1 MRLKHVIMLGL
12 CVLSAPVA
20 AQDAGAPSPEPHA
33 AAPSPAAPSS
43 ETAAPTTTPAPAAV
57 SAGPD
62 VSAVRAELSRV
73 MDELIA
79 ARARTSILAKALFNA
94 PLSLRVVRRADDQRL
109 EHITLR
115 LDGATVH
122 DSDGAALAGGEADLY
137 EGFVAPGVHEVA
149 IEITEVS
156 KTNGDYRYVRS
167 ERFRIEIK
175 KGMRTSVQL
184 LVRDKSDMAEELPDD
199 DDGEYDV
206 STLMRVQAEPVKGN

>member
-1 MRLKHVIMLGL
+1 M
-12 CVLSAPVA
+12 
-20 AQDAGAPSPEPHA
+20 
-33 AAPSPAAPSS
+33 
-43 ETAAPTTTPAPAAV
+43 
-57 SAGPD
+57 
-62 VSAVRAELSRV
+62 
-73 MDELIA
+73 
-79 ARARTSILAKALFNA
+79 
-94 PLSLRVVRRADDQRL
+94 
-109 EHITLR
+109 
-115 LDGATVH
+115 H